1 MSCWDL
7 LPPLEELPDA
17 IVKGSKY
24 TGAPIF
30 GLEKPIHQPDPQ
42 VGLATSGKPMDSGDC
57 EVGMNDLGKQST
69 DDADASVAAFRAAS
83 GVDGIAWDLG
93 WLDEVDLTNTEF
105 ILDDV
110 DLSGFEFPE
119 PNGDILTDL
128 GPHPLA

>member
-1 MSCWDL
+1 MSRWDL

-17 IVKGSKY
+17 IVKDSKY
-24 TGAPIF
+24 TGVPIF
-30 GLEKPIHQPDPQ
+30 GLEKPIYQPDPQ
-42 VGLATSGKPMDSGDC
+42 LGLAISGKPVDLGDC
-57 EVGMNDLGKQST
+57 GVGMNDLDKQRT
-69 DDADASVAAFRAAS
+69 DDADASVVTFGAAS

-105 ILDDV
+105 TLDDV

-119 PNGDILTDL
+119 LNGDILTDL